1 MQMQAPEL
9 SLILPV
15 RDIEI
20 ELPGILRSI
29 KEQIGAAAAEWIIVD
44 MGSDDQTVLRA
55 VQYIKEER
63 LQGFVIQ
70 NGKGSVSAALNTGM
84 QKAAGEYLSF
94 VFARRLYGGY
104 LSSYLEAA
112 RAAQADL
119 VFGGLDA
126 NAEQPKGKP
135 AGGDGLWYAQQMAQG
150 RLRIDIAALLLRKSF
165 LQAQK
170 LYFQENCRHGYSEE
184 FIYCCLLSGAK
195 VARAPVALRRRRELE
210 LWRPKAAPA
219 GREIFQAIEAM
230 LRVQAVIENRCP
242 DNRELCESFEERKLP
257 ETVMDCVDVLLRE
270 GLGYNT
276 VRGYLR
282 VEGYDR
288 LLAQGKRTGRAL
300 RGRIRLWR
308 MLPWMYH
315 PQ

>member
-1 MQMQAPEL
+1 MQTPEI

-20 ELPGILRSI
+20 ELPGILRSV
-29 KEQIGAAAAEWIIVD
+29 KEQVGTAAEWIIVD
-44 MGSDDQTVLRA
+44 MGSEDQTVLRA
-55 VQYIKEER
+55 VQYIKEEK
-63 LQGFVIQ
+63 LHGFVIQ

-104 LSSYLEAA
+104 LSTYLEAA
-112 RAAQADL
+112 RAAQADF

-126 NAEQPKGKP
+126 NSEQPKGKT
-135 AGGDGLWYAQQMAQG
+135 AGGDGPWYVQQMVQG
-150 RLRIDIAALLLRKSF
+150 RLRVDIAALLLRKSF
-165 LQAQK
+165 LQTQK
-170 LYFQENCRHGYSEE
+170 LYFQEDCSHGYSEE

-195 VARAPVALRRRRELE
+195 VARAPIVLERRRELE
-210 LWRPKAAPA
+210 LFRAKAAPA

-242 DNRELCESFEERKLP
+242 DNQELCESFEERKLP
-257 ETVMDCVDVLLRE
+257 ETVMNCVDVLLRG

-288 LLAQGKRTGRAL
+288 LLTLGKRSGRAL
-300 RGRIRLWR
+300 RSRIRLWQ
-308 MLPWMYH
+308 LIPWVYR

>member
-1 MQMQAPEL
+1 MIPASPIDKAAAAALLCLCGGRNTGNMRLKQRRFAVQIVNEMSGVCVQMQAPEL

-29 KEQIGAAAAEWIIVD
+29 KEQVGAATAEWIIVD

-112 RAAQADL
+112 RAAR
-119 VFGGLDA
+119 FFR
-126 NAEQPKGKP
+126 
-135 AGGDGLWYAQQMAQG
+135 
-150 RLRIDIAALLLRKSF
+150 RLRR
-165 LQAQK
+165 
-170 LYFQENCRHGYSEE
+170 
-184 FIYCCLLSGAK
+184 CCGF
-195 VARAPVALRRRRELE
+195 
-210 LWRPKAAPA
+210 RP
-219 GREIFQAIEAM
+219 
-230 LRVQAVIENRCP
+230 
-242 DNRELCESFEERKLP
+242 
-257 ETVMDCVDVLLRE
+257 
-270 GLGYNT
+270 
-276 VRGYLR
+276 
-282 VEGYDR
+282 
-288 LLAQGKRTGRAL
+288 
-300 RGRIRLWR
+300 
-308 MLPWMYH
+308 
-315 PQ
+315 

>member
-126 NAEQPKGKP
+126 NAEQPKVSPRGATASGTRSRWP
-135 AGGDGLWYAQQMAQG
+135 
-150 RLRIDIAALLLRKSF
+150 RAACASTLPR
-165 LQAQK
+165 
-170 LYFQENCRHGYSEE
+170 
-184 FIYCCLLSGAK
+184 CCCAK
-195 VARAPVALRRRRELE
+195 AFCRRRSCIFRKIAGMGTA
-210 LWRPKAAPA
+210 RSSFTAACFPA
-219 GREIFQAIEAM
+219 QRSQ
-230 LRVQAVIENRCP
+230 
-242 DNRELCESFEERKLP
+242 ER
-257 ETVMDCVDVLLRE
+257 R
-270 GLGYNT
+270 
-276 VRGYLR
+276 
-282 VEGYDR
+282 
-288 LLAQGKRTGRAL
+288 
-300 RGRIRLWR
+300 
-308 MLPWMYH
+308 
-315 PQ
+315 